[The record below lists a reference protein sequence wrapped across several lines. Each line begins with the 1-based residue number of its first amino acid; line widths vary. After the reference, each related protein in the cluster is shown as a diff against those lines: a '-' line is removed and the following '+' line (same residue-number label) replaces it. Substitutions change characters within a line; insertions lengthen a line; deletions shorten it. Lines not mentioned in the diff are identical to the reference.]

1 MIRKYAKEIWKKKQK
16 EHEKTL
22 SNYSISKGVRR
33 KDAWKKIL
41 KKDKNKTKW
50 DFWKKN
56 KKQLEKMEKI
66 FLKNRL
72 SILYLKG
79 YTGVMSEKNILKKLK
94 MRKI

>member
-1 MIRKYAKEIWKKKQK
+1 MKKKQK

-56 KKQLEKMEKI
+56 KKKLEKMEKI